1 MRNLYIF
8 VWNIRPYT
16 CLSLQ
21 FTEHFFSV
29 SVEDNAAISALAPVL
44 GISLLFNLIVIIS
57 LILAFSSQQ
66 QSDSFRREVK
76 NKERFDILLW
86 KFIHITYR
94 TLTKISHQTWV
105 RNWDFWKDLRIHYW
119 GQGNVTCLE
128 KNWYTSVL
136 G

>member
-1 MRNLYIF
+1 
-8 VWNIRPYT
+8 
-16 CLSLQ
+16 LQ

-76 NKERFDILLW
+76 NKKKGLTYCFGNSFILL
-86 KFIHITYR
+86 TA
-94 TLTKISHQTWV
+94 L
-105 RNWDFWKDLRIHYW
+105 
-119 GQGNVTCLE
+119 
-128 KNWYTSVL
+128 
-136 G
+136 